1 LFCLNRISE
10 FSKLFI
16 MILKIII
23 FFIALGWVFSSLF
36 KFFLNSKL
44 KKFADQV
51 KEAHSEETKRKTQ
64 PKDGNVNVDFV
75 PKDSKNGS
83 SGTINGGDYIDYEEV
98 KE

>member
-1 LFCLNRISE
+1 
-10 FSKLFI
+10 

-51 KEAHSEETKRKTQ
+51 KEAHREETKRKTQ

-75 PKDSKNGS
+75 PKDKKNGS
-83 SGTINGGDYIDYEEV
+83 SGTITGGDYIDYEEV
-98 KE
+98 KD

>member
-1 LFCLNRISE
+1 
-10 FSKLFI
+10 

-51 KEAHSEETKRKTQ
+51 KEAQREETKKRNQ

-75 PKDSKNGS
+75 PKDSKKR
-83 SGTINGGDYIDYEEV
+83 SGTITGGDYIDYEEI
-98 KE
+98 KD

>member
-1 LFCLNRISE
+1 
-10 FSKLFI
+10 

-51 KEAHSEETKRKTQ
+51 KEAHREETKRKTQ
-64 PKDGNVNVDFV
+64 PRDGNVNVDFV
-75 PKDSKNGS
+75 PKDKKNGS
-83 SGTINGGDYIDYEEV
+83 SGTITGGDYIDYEEV
-98 KE
+98 KD

>member
-1 LFCLNRISE
+1 MNRISE
-10 FSKLFI
+10 LSKLLI

-51 KEAHSEETKRKTQ
+51 KEAQREETRKRNK
-64 PKDGNVNVDFV
+64 PKDGNVNVDFI
-75 PKDSKNGS
+75 PKNGKNGS
-83 SGTINGGDYIDYEEV
+83 SSTISGGDYIDYEEV
-98 KE
+98 KD

>member
-1 LFCLNRISE
+1 
-10 FSKLFI
+10 
-16 MILKIII
+16 M
-23 FFIALGWVFSSLF
+23 GWIFSSLF

-51 KEAHSEETKRKTQ
+51 KEAQREETRRKNQ

-75 PKDSKNGS
+75 PGDRKKKS

-98 KE
+98 KD

>member
-1 LFCLNRISE
+1 
-10 FSKLFI
+10 

-23 FFIALGWVFSSLF
+23 FFIALGWIFSSLF

-51 KEAHSEETKRKTQ
+51 KEAQREETRKKNQ

-75 PKDSKNGS
+75 PKDSKRNS
-83 SGTINGGDYIDYEEV
+83 AGTINGGDYIDYEEV
-98 KE
+98 KD